1 MQTIAY
7 LPHFISTVVVCGL
20 VTNFLRSNG
29 GLIND
34 LIILLGGER
43 VAFMNKPEYFRGIY
57 VVSEIWQ
64 HLGWDAIIYI
74 AALTAIDPQLYEA
87 ARVEGANRFQQT
99 IYVTLPC
106 IASTVIIMLIM
117 RIGNLINLGQEKILL
132 LYN

>member
-1 MQTIAY
+1 
-7 LPHFISTVVVCGL
+7 
-20 VTNFLRSNG
+20 
-29 GLIND
+29 
-34 LIILLGGER
+34 
-43 VAFMNKPEYFRGIY
+43 MNKPEYFRWIY

-117 RIGNLINLGQEKILL
+117 RIGNLINLGQWLSTVTSPA
-132 LYN
+132 